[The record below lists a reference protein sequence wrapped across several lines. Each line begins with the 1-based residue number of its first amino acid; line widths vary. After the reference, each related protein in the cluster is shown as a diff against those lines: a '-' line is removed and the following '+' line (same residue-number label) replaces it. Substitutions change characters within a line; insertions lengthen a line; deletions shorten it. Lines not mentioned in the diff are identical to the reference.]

1 MSADAAMVL
10 ALAHVLAMPLESGDA
25 ALVAELRRQL
35 AARDK
40 VIAVL
45 KKRVTARDD
54 AVASPLATLQ

>member
-1 MSADAAMVL
+1 MSMSADAAMIPT
-10 ALAHVLAMPLESGDA
+10 LAHVSATPLESGDA

-45 KKRVTARDD
+45 KA
-54 AVASPLATLQ
+54 PNQ